1 MSLRGSCLCGAVV
14 YEVTE
19 PFDHF
24 LYCHC
29 MRCRK
34 ATGTAHA
41 ANAVVKPDAF
51 RWTQGEAEVV
61 RFDLPTARS
70 FATAFCRHCG
80 SPMPHLTRSKM
91 RVIVPAG
98 TFDGEPAAS
107 PSVHAYWR
115 SRAGWF
121 NDNPGMRKVD
131 EAEF

>member
-1 MSLRGSCLCGAVV
+1 MPIRGSCLCGAVA

-19 PFDHF
+19 PFAHF

-29 MRCRK
+29 TRCRK
-34 ATGTAHA
+34 ATGAAHA
-41 ANAVVKPDAF
+41 ANAVVKPEAF
-51 RWTQGEAEVV
+51 RWTRGEADVA

-80 SPMPHLTRSKM
+80 SPMPHLTRSKT
-91 RVIVPAG
+91 RVIIPAG
-98 TFDGEPAAS
+98 TFDGEPAAG

-115 SRAGWF
+115 SRAGWY
-121 NDNPGMRKVD
+121 NDDPTLRKVD